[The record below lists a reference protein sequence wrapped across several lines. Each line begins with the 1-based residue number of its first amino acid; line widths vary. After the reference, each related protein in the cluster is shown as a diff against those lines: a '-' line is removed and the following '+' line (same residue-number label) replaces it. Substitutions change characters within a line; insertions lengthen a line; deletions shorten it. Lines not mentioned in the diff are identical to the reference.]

1 MRCGRDSRR
10 RCVDGMCT
18 AYAHGTRAAHALDT
32 HSVCTRP
39 QPPASP
45 DPDPDPDPAPEAEQ
59 VRQSFEAYDTS
70 GAGRLSPADAEAALG
85 AVGLQLA
92 PGRAAYA
99 PLLCMPPCY
108 VCVCVRHA
116 RSHPSPKSLSPS
128 LSPSPSPSPSLQ
140 PGRVALRRQLTQLLE
155 LHGGARSAQSGAVT
169 LDEALGVLALI
180 LEG

>member
-1 MRCGRDSRR
+1 MR
-10 RCVDGMCT
+10 T
-18 AYAHGTRAAHALDT
+18 ARARHTRWIRTPCAPSL
-32 HSVCTRP
+32 S
-39 QPPASP
+39 PPAS
-45 DPDPDPDPAPEAEQ
+45 PDPDPDPAPEAEQ

-92 PGRAAYA
+92 PGRAAY
-99 PLLCMPPCY
+99 MPPCY

-116 RSHPSPKSLSPS
+116 RSHPSPKSLS

-155 LHGGARSAQSGAVT
+155 LHGGAQSAQSGAVT

>member
-1 MRCGRDSRR
+1 MGGIRGGGASTACALRMR
-10 RCVDGMCT
+10 T
-18 AYAHGTRAAHALDT
+18 ARARHTRWIRTPCAPSL
-32 HSVCTRP
+32 S
-39 QPPASP
+39 PPASP

-128 LSPSPSPSPSLQ
+128 PTPSPSPSPSLQ

-155 LHGGARSAQSGAVT
+155 LHGGAQSAQSGAVT